1 MRPCG
6 CHAGHEAR
14 ARGARRRGGAAVRG
28 VDGEENRRVERS
40 GDGSEQGGGDGGEQG
55 GIDCNGDGG
64 EQSVVER
71 SGDGGGQ
78 GGEDGGEQVVVE
90 HRCRGA
96 SMAADCES
104 PAGCHGESPTGRRCP
119 SECSRRTFEPGGA
132 HAFAGACVT
141 LAWQRRA
148 RARCAHLHELHWKP
162 LRLRLREPAQRS
174 SAVDR
179 KHAGHI
185 PAPLQAVASSERGG
199 HAGHIPAPL
208 QADGLPG
215 SKMRKM
221 RRPWGGRY
229 FSGWALMGVNI
240 HGYFHLRGVLTAQR
254 SRAAFGKVESR
265 Y

>member
-1 MRPCG
+1 M
-6 CHAGHEAR
+6 
-14 ARGARRRGGAAVRG
+14 RG

-40 GDGSEQGGGDGGEQG
+40 GDGSEQGGGDGGEQVGVERSDDG
-55 GIDCNGDGG
+55 GEQGGVDCNGDGVQGGEDGG

-141 LAWQRRA
+141 LAWHKA
-148 RARCAHLHELHWKP
+148 RACKVCAP
-162 LRLRLREPAQRS
+162 S
-174 SAVDR
+174 
-179 KHAGHI
+179 
-185 PAPLQAVASSERGG
+185 
-199 HAGHIPAPL
+199 
-208 QADGLPG
+208 
-215 SKMRKM
+215 
-221 RRPWGGRY
+221 
-229 FSGWALMGVNI
+229 
-240 HGYFHLRGVLTAQR
+240 
-254 SRAAFGKVESR
+254 
-265 Y
+265 